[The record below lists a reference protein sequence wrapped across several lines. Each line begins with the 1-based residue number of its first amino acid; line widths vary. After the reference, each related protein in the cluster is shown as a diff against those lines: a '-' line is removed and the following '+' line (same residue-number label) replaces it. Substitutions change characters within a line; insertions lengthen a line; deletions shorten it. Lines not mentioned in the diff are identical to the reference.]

1 MNVNGRRLR
10 GLPMPEAKSILRSST
25 AASAEI
31 DVVVAR
37 PGPNSPHKPFGLAGA
52 DDQPLSLLAHHDES
66 DLINLSTTSLRPD
79 GKDSLANEDVGP
91 TVIRI
96 GEPVVIPDYRS
107 GLFPLYTHHHHHHP
121 QQVRRQLPK
130 KPIMGT
136 RKISQD
142 SAISLASHDCEVVV
156 ASSNQFCTLPRKNKS
171 TGSALNLG
179 SNSGGSGVGA
189 FPSSYHTVVYEKGPG
204 KKSLGFSI
212 VGGRDSPKGIMGIF
226 VKTIL
231 PTGQAAEDGRLQ
243 EGEKNAVIAFIK

>member
-1 MNVNGRRLR
+1 M
-10 GLPMPEAKSILRSST
+10 ILRT
-25 AASAEI
+25 CASNVSEI

-37 PGPNSPHKPFGLAGA
+37 SSSAKTSQTLAA
-52 DDQPLSLLAHHDES
+52 ASEDPPLSLLAHHDES
-66 DLINLSTTSLRPD
+66 DLINLTETPLRT
-79 GKDSLANEDVGP
+79 GGEDVMP

-96 GEPVVIPDYRS
+96 GEPEVATPEFRLGLIPT
-107 GLFPLYTHHHHHHP
+107 PA
-121 QQVRRQLPK
+121 RRQLPK

-142 SAISLASHDCEVVV
+142 SAISLGADFDKSH
-156 ASSNQFCTLPRKNKS
+156 SQFCTLPRKGK
-171 TGSALNLG
+171 L
-179 SNSGGSGVGA
+179 GGSVQISA
-189 FPSSYHTVVYEKGPG
+189 VCQALSSVAPSAYHTVVFEKGPG

-243 EGEKNAVIAFIK
+243 EGNNYTGIFS

>member
-1 MNVNGRRLR
+1 MFKKFKFFFRDGRLRVGDEIVNVNGRRLR
-10 GLPMPEAKSILRSST
+10 GLPMSEAKTILRMC
-25 AASAEI
+25 AGNVPEI

-37 PGPNSPHKPFGLAGA
+37 SASAKTSQTLAAAA
-52 DDQPLSLLAHHDES
+52 DDTPLSLLAHHDES
-66 DLINLSTTSLRPD
+66 DLINLTETPLRKD
-79 GKDSLANEDVGP
+79 GDDVSP

-96 GEPVVIPDYRS
+96 GESEALAIPDFRL
-107 GLFPLYTHHHHHHP
+107 GQFPSP
-121 QQVRRQLPK
+121 ARRQLPK

-142 SAISLASHDCEVVV
+142 SAISLGVDFDKSH
-156 ASSNQFCTLPRKNKS
+156 SQFCTLPRKSK
-171 TGSALNLG
+171 L
-179 SNSGGSGVGA
+179 SGGSTIVSPPCHA
-189 FPSSYHTVVYEKGPG
+189 LSSVAPSAYHTIVFEKGPG

-243 EGEKNAVIAFIK
+243 EGN